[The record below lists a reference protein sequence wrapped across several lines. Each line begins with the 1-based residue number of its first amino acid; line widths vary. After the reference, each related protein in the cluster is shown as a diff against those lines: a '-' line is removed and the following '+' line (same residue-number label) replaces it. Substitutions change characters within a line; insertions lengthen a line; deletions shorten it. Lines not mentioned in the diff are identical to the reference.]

1 MVNFSIQNALIIINR
16 WKSLHLRLLFVTLST
31 IIVAVDIVI
40 IIRIRERENS
50 LLLVLLFIKNNI
62 TILFIS
68 LTNVFSVI
76 LVAHS
81 LFF

>member
-31 IIVAVDIVI
+31 IIVAVDCY